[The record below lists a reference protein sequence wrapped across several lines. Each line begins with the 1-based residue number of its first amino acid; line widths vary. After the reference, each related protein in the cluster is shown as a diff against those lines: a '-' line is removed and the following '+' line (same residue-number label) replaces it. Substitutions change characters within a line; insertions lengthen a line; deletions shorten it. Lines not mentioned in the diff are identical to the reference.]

1 MENPDRSNCDSLI
14 RGRNRVRNTYAPTM
28 ESEVLQRRVQRHD
41 RRTYGQ
47 VRNCGVVK
55 GGPVEN
61 RSHRPG
67 RRYSQCRQNHSPR
80 IRLCKSVTRRF
91 IVSNQMPVAVGLYLV
106 IVAAFPASLL
116 FERSTAQSLFREDGV
131 VESLGALAFLIA
143 SIAFVVARFR
153 LPAPAEARSWLVR
166 YQVFHLVLATLMFLA
181 FAKEISWGQ
190 RIFGWQSPDALA
202 EINTQGETN
211 IHNLKWFQ
219 TNDESTFWERFTNFN
234 RLFAIFCLGF
244 GIVLPLCAR
253 FPPASRRFAN
263 VSAFRSC
270 RCGLGSASRSPMSR
284 SI

>member
-1 MENPDRSNCDSLI
+1 MNPEQHL
-14 RGRNRVRNTYAPTM
+14 T
-28 ESEVLQRRVQRHD
+28 
-41 RRTYGQ
+41 
-47 VRNCGVVK
+47 
-55 GGPVEN
+55 
-61 RSHRPG
+61 
-67 RRYSQCRQNHSPR
+67 
-80 IRLCKSVTRRF
+80 
-91 IVSNQMPVAVGLYLV
+91 VSNQMPVAVGLYLV

-181 FAKEISWGQ
+181 FAEEISWGQ

-253 FPPASRRFAN
+253 FSAG
-263 VSAFRSC
+263 VSAFCQRLGIPVVSLWL
-270 RCGLGSASRSPMSR
+270 GLGFAVTYVTFHLTILDQPRWFVSGVDELKETFYAVVLALIALAEARKRKSVAA
-284 SI
+284 